1 MNYLILSDKTLLV
14 CPAHINFSPSCC
26 YYKHDKPV

>member
-14 CPAHINFSPSCC
+14 CPAHTQFTS
-26 YYKHDKPV
+26 HLFFAVMLLL